1 MSVLVDAGYLT
12 ETDLIEGGAAEL
24 FFLHRDKIIQ
34 EEKLKNPIYADIPQG
49 KDIRDSSFYPTF
61 HDNWIS
67 GILRTCLLILNVK
80 PGVRNNYKNTF
91 FAKTPAPL
99 PGPIHDP
106 WYVYEK
112 MIIPDPALP
121 TVVITPK
128 LTTADELK
136 AYFSL
141 PQLLGETKLISD
153 LVVPPDVSPN
163 LIPQTNFKLR
173 LANLIEKGPVDIVE
187 IVPAVSSDAFPDLDY
202 GNNLSL
208 ADKQKNLATSVVKS
222 FEDLNSVVESDPDT
236 YLVPIGLLSIDGGDA
251 SSEFPGLGLVPIF
264 NKTKEILKNNFGTY
278 AAVEEPD
285 IAITNQLNYEA
296 LKRTLI
302 KPLYLSVIG
311 SMFGSSQKGFIAKM
325 QSIAPDAVGI
335 LNENKD
341 FKVDPT
347 PVVYDYIEKINTQ
360 LQTSSTSN
368 ESLVYTVS
376 SDFPYKPGNPKYGI
390 HLFPVEARKK
400 LIEICK
406 NLPNKGI
413 PFDPDWL
420 VYTMSIE
427 TGFTFNPAIKNKESG
442 ATGLIQFMKP
452 TATTLGTTQAALA
465 AMSAVEQL
473 DYVFKYFEIFL
484 KSSPAIKSTVDCY
497 LAVFSPEF
505 IRNSN
510 FTYKAP
516 SLDYDQN
523 KNFDTAD
530 PKGVIQKHEIAA
542 VVSGLK
548 YVAEKQGTRIKVD
561 NNDIIQV
568 DPTYYTGKS

>member
-360 LQTSSTSN
+360 
-368 ESLVYTVS
+368 
-376 SDFPYKPGNPKYGI
+376 I
-390 HLFPVEARKK
+390 
-400 LIEICK
+400 
-406 NLPNKGI
+406 
-413 PFDPDWL
+413 
-420 VYTMSIE
+420 
-427 TGFTFNPAIKNKESG
+427 
-442 ATGLIQFMKP
+442 
-452 TATTLGTTQAALA
+452 LG
-465 AMSAVEQL
+465 
-473 DYVFKYFEIFL
+473 
-484 KSSPAIKSTVDCY
+484 
-497 LAVFSPEF
+497 
-505 IRNSN
+505 
-510 FTYKAP
+510 
-516 SLDYDQN
+516 
-523 KNFDTAD
+523 
-530 PKGVIQKHEIAA
+530 
-542 VVSGLK
+542 
-548 YVAEKQGTRIKVD
+548 
-561 NNDIIQV
+561 
-568 DPTYYTGKS
+568 